1 MYGWSRHLPQIL
13 IMKANEMHSQIY
25 VIKYSTCFGQVHC
38 PLSGVSQYII
48 IYYFITHTNTCTHTH
63 IQYIYIYIYIKKSKI
78 YIKTVKTLLHISIIR
93 SSSGSIRRTTITRP
107 ILNTVRLTH
116 KHTTCCHSTK
126 VNITK

>member
-1 MYGWSRHLPQIL
+1 MVGHVWVVETSATDSY
-13 IMKANEMHSQIY
+13 NESQRDALSDLCDKVLY
-25 VIKYSTCFGQVHC
+25 MFRTG
-38 PLSGVSQYII
+38 PLSII
-48 IYYFITHTNTCTHTH
+48 RSISIYHNILFHYTHQHMHTHTH
-63 IQYIYIYIYIKKSKI
+63 TIYIKKSKI